1 MMQFHWPIFDAS
13 QRLSAEE
20 TAELAAR
27 VSELTKAGLPLGE
40 GLRALADEVPRRR
53 LRRVLRT
60 LADRLD
66 AGMDLAE
73 AIDPLGPEKGT
84 GTFCRNGPEAGTD
97 AQRWSSHKLYL
108 SPFPC
113 HLGRLNAWSIAA

>member
-1 MMQFHWPIFDAS
+1 MMQFHWPGFDS
-13 QRLSAEE
+13 LQKLSAEE

-27 VSELTKAGLPLGE
+27 VAELTKAGLPLGE
-40 GLRALADEVPRRR
+40 GLRALADELPGRR

-73 AIDPLGPEKGT
+73 AIEGT
-84 GTFCRNGPEAGTD
+84 VIVLLTLRVREPSRHAE
-97 AQRWSSHKLYL
+97 R
-108 SPFPC
+108 
-113 HLGRLNAWSIAA
+113 